1 MRKRAVSGATGVSG
15 GFPASTAIT
24 LSAASR
30 AIASLVE
37 AVADPTCG
45 SSTTFSSASS
55 SGSTSGSCSNTSSPA
70 AANRPLRSASA
81 SAVVSTSPPRAVLT
95 STAPGLNRSS
105 RRASTRCRV
114 CGRERRVERHKVG
127 PLDERGELGAL
138 EAERAPRPPAAVP
151 RRVEELRLEAAEQLR
166 PAAKSAPDG
175 YTLLATGMET
185 FAINPSLMTK
195 LSYNVSEFV
204 PVSGYGLSNQILV
217 VPAASPFKTLADVI
231 AAARAKP
238 GELNYAT
245 IGLGGSSHINMVL
258 FESMTGLK
266 LTPVH
271 YRGGAPATADL
282 LGGHVPLA
290 FLSSQLVDP
299 GIRSGHIRAIAVA
312 SKARLKQHPNVPTV
326 AESGVPGFEAV
337 SWFGVW
343 APAGTPRDVVPR
355 STPTFKRCSPIRT
368 SARSFWTAPCST
380 RSRARPTSSRNSS
393 RPRLRSGARSS
404 RTRI

>member
-1 MRKRAVSGATGVSG
+1 MIARITALVALAGLTLNLMVEQAQTQTFLSKPVRIVVAYPAGGSVDNISRAVTPRLSALWDQPVVIENKAGGATG
-15 GFPASTAIT
+15 I
-24 LSAASR
+24 
-30 AIASLVE
+30 
-37 AVADPTCG
+37 
-45 SSTTFSSASS
+45 
-55 SGSTSGSCSNTSSPA
+55 
-70 AANRPLRSASA
+70 
-81 SAVVSTSPPRAVLT
+81 
-95 STAPGLNRSS
+95 
-105 RRASTRCRV
+105 
-114 CGRERRVERHKVG
+114 
-127 PLDERGELGAL
+127 
-138 EAERAPRPPAAVP
+138 
-151 RRVEELRLEAAEQLR
+151 AAELV
-166 PAAKSAPDG
+166 AKSAPDG

-195 LSYNVSEFV
+195 LSYNASEFV

-217 VPAASPFKTLADVI
+217 VPAASPLKTLADVI

-282 LGGHVPLA
+282 LGGHVPLS

-299 GIRSGHIRAIAVA
+299 GIRSGHVRPIAVA

-343 APAGTPRDVVPR
+343 APAGTPRDVVAKINADIQKVFADPDFR
-355 STPTFKRCSPIRT
+355 EKFLDRAMLDPIAGSPDQFAEFIKAEAAKW
-368 SARSFWTAPCST
+368 SKVVKDA
-380 RSRARPTSSRNSS
+380 N
-393 RPRLRSGARSS
+393 LRVE
-404 RTRI
+404 

>member
-1 MRKRAVSGATGVSG
+1 MTARTFALAALSSLTLSLVATQAQTQTFPSKPVRIVVAYPAGGSVDNISRAVTPRLSTIWDQPVVIENKAGGATG
-15 GFPASTAIT
+15 I
-24 LSAASR
+24 
-30 AIASLVE
+30 
-37 AVADPTCG
+37 
-45 SSTTFSSASS
+45 
-55 SGSTSGSCSNTSSPA
+55 
-70 AANRPLRSASA
+70 
-81 SAVVSTSPPRAVLT
+81 
-95 STAPGLNRSS
+95 
-105 RRASTRCRV
+105 
-114 CGRERRVERHKVG
+114 
-127 PLDERGELGAL
+127 
-138 EAERAPRPPAAVP
+138 
-151 RRVEELRLEAAEQLR
+151 AAELV
-166 PAAKSAPDG
+166 AKSAPDG

-195 LSYNVSEFV
+195 LSYNASEFV

-282 LGGHVPLA
+282 LGGHVPLS

-299 GIRSGHIRAIAVA
+299 GIRSGHIRPIAVA
-312 SKARLKQHPNVPTV
+312 SKARLKQHPDVPTV

-343 APAGTPRDVVPR
+343 APAGTPRDVVARINADIQKVFADPDFR
-355 STPTFKRCSPIRT
+355 ETFLDRAMLDPIAGSPDQFAEFIKAEAAKW
-368 SARSFWTAPCST
+368 SKVVKDA
-380 RSRARPTSSRNSS
+380 N
-393 RPRLRSGARSS
+393 LRVE
-404 RTRI
+404 